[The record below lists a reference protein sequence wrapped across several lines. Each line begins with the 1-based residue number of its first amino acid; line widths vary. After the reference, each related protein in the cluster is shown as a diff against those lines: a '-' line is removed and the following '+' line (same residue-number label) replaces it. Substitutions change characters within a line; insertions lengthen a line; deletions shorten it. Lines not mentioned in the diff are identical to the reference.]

1 LSICHTMKIR
11 FPKYIGLLA
20 ILLFTIFSS
29 HAAPIEAIS
38 RNEKSL
44 SRLDSILSN
53 HFKLVNEKEVRIEG
67 LRKTLGRTK
76 ENDARLAITRQL
88 FEEYQVY
95 NSDSA
100 LFYATESRR
109 LAENTMPDNYDLITS
124 WKLNQ
129 AFIYTVQG
137 LYDQTLALIGEIDP
151 TRLSNETKGS
161 YYETLGYLHS
171 MRGVYLSRDKKLWE
185 EEMKKA
191 NAYRDSIQ
199 MLQPDLSD
207 DWLWVPISIALDRT
221 DKDVTNLDISKL
233 KNLVDS
239 SSEPTRQNAINA
251 YWLGRYYEHKGEMTE
266 MVKYKTMAATYDALI
281 LNREIAALQE
291 LATFLFDNEEL
302 NRAYSYLIYA
312 VNQANLYNNR
322 FRMVSL
328 SDILPSVRDRYR
340 MGLEKRDHR
349 LSVFVWL
356 LGVLSVVLIVCII
369 FIILEFSKLKK
380 TRNLLKEANNDL
392 NASIRERDNAIS
404 DLEDANRQLQTV
416 NTKLKETDIQ
426 KMSLLAY
433 ALKLTSENINTLEDY
448 RKKLLKKYKANRIE
462 EMGMLINDPEL
473 TKEHYQNFYKSFDRM
488 VLSLFPDFAE
498 AYNRTAS
505 DENRVNPESIKKTQT
520 LNTRLRIFALRRLGV
535 SKSSDIASMLNVSI
549 RTIYN
554 NKNNGGGSEKE

>member
-1 LSICHTMKIR
+1 MQNAIFVNPNLFPLSICHTMKIR

-20 ILLFTIFSS
+20 ILLFTIFIS

-137 LYDQTLALIGEIDP
+137 LYDQTLALIGEINP

-207 DWLWVPISIALDRT
+207 DWLWVPLSIALDRT

-266 MVKYKTMAATYDALI
+266 MVKYKTMAAIYDALI

-369 FIILEFSKLKK
+369 FIILECDIY
-380 TRNLLKEANNDL
+380 RVI
-392 NASIRERDNAIS
+392 SI
-404 DLEDANRQLQTV
+404 L
-416 NTKLKETDIQ
+416 
-426 KMSLLAY
+426 
-433 ALKLTSENINTLEDY
+433 
-448 RKKLLKKYKANRIE
+448 
-462 EMGMLINDPEL
+462 
-473 TKEHYQNFYKSFDRM
+473 
-488 VLSLFPDFAE
+488 
-498 AYNRTAS
+498 RT
-505 DENRVNPESIKKTQT
+505 
-520 LNTRLRIFALRRLGV
+520 
-535 SKSSDIASMLNVSI
+535 
-549 RTIYN
+549 Y
-554 NKNNGGGSEKE
+554 